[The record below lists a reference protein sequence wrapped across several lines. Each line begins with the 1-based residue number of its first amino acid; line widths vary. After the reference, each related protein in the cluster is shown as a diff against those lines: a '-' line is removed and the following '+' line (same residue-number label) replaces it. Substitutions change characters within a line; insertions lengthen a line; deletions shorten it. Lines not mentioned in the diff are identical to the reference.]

1 MTSQI
6 RRMST
11 SKSFKIALVQMSV
24 GKNKNANLENAVKFI
39 RKAADNGASLV
50 VLPECFNCPYG
61 TKYFR
66 EYSEPIG
73 TGITSKTLSNIAKE
87 KKIFLVGGSIPEID
101 NDKVY
106 NAATVWNPEGELV
119 AKHRKVHLFDIS
131 IPGGIT
137 FKESEVLSP
146 GNSFSMFNN
155 GICNIGLGICYDMRF
170 PELAQIY
177 RKKGCDMLIYPGAFN
192 MTTGPLHWELLLRS
206 RANDNQVFVAACSP
220 AQDKTSD
227 YIAWGHSTVVDP
239 WANIMA
245 STEFEETIVYA
256 DIDMNTLAKVRDQI
270 PTGKQKRY
278 DLYDVSAKL

>member
-1 MTSQI
+1 M
-6 RRMST
+6 
-11 SKSFKIALVQMSV
+11 
-24 GKNKNANLENAVKFI
+24 
-39 RKAADNGASLV
+39 
-50 VLPECFNCPYG
+50 
-61 TKYFR
+61 
-66 EYSEPIG
+66 
-73 TGITSKTLSNIAKE
+73 
-87 KKIFLVGGSIPEID
+87 
-101 NDKVY
+101 
-106 NAATVWNPEGELV
+106 EL
-119 AKHRKVHLFDIS
+119 VHLFDIS